1 MLLKMDRESMETEF
15 NIDVM
20 HQGGKVDK
28 IFNNYFMTCGVNVFD
43 KPKQYPQNMIKL
55 QFNPIII

>member
-28 IFNNYFMTCGVNVFD
+28 ILNNYFMTCGVNVFD
-43 KPKQYPQNMIKL
+43 KPKQYPQTMIKL
-55 QFNPIII
+55 